1 MWRKVFLSALLLL
14 SCLLLSAGSLAGSAA
29 ASLPDPMQMTD
40 EEILLELGQH
50 WGQQRLEQD
59 ESRKTLLQV
68 LTLVEGSQ
76 SDSEMLQ
83 VSLGQI
89 SRDAKISRELITE
102 SIRSWEN
109 SSAAAEKE
117 LRRLRTQNN
126 ILLAGVVLSIIGS
139 LVSIVIVAMP

>member
-1 MWRKVFLSALLLL
+1 MWKKGFLLASLLLL
-14 SCLLLSAGSLAGSAA
+14 FLSLLAGSSTNSPAN
-29 ASLPDPMQMTD
+29 LPDPAQMTD